1 MVEESTTFR
10 TMGSSCLQTI
20 IMGLFI
26 LSSVAHCLG
35 PEENQNKFIRARMG
49 DLLQRFKD
57 YFESFGDVDF
67 DNMHHIFMDYKESGS
82 DDLEYDI
89 PLTLDNK
96 TDSMNFD
103 FSVPE
108 YEDAKTD
115 MNISLSEYRYPVDDD
130 EFQQNWSPSKD
141 FNNNDNPDSNH
152 NDVIENPAADTLRGY
167 RNNEQQS
174 NRVPIRIDLSGESL
188 GSDFLEPQNKSADV
202 SKLLHLSL
210 AEIQKIL
217 DNSND
222 SDIPSPTTPEP
233 TGGVLEEN
241 MRLNGV
247 KNGINIPNKPRPPIP
262 VFSRSAGDVLAK
274 GTIGSISSSFGDKN
288 LNLDVQGADTYKVL
302 NRVDGIWTDDQSNS
316 KDETIGHLL
325 DSILP
330 LQRNRLYAHRG
341 RSLSLPI
348 ILPSARQTLDSI
360 EEDSQLYTESNTESS
375 EGVYRV
381 LHEYLGRNPEDSNV
395 VPVPVPT
402 VVDAKKTNVYRTPA
416 DQNEQ
421 IYNVR
426 SNIYSTLN
434 E

>member
-1 MVEESTTFR
+1 MSVTRLREN
-10 TMGSSCLQTI
+10 TMNTEHVGSMLVHY
-20 IMGLFI
+20 GLFEANGSELVETPNVTI
-26 LSSVAHCLG
+26 EFPFAYNLSDCKLPLSSDKKCQGRCARWSTARGVWVSDNVTTTTASHSAFTVANITC
-35 PEENQNKFIRARMG
+35 
-49 DLLQRFKD
+49 
-57 YFESFGDVDF
+57 SST
-67 DNMHHIFMDYKESGS
+67 YKTG
-82 DDLEYDI
+82 
-89 PLTLDNK
+89 T
-96 TDSMNFD
+96 F
-103 FSVPE
+103 VVV
-108 YEDAKTD
+108 A
-115 MNISLSEYRYPVDDD
+115 
-130 EFQQNWSPSKD
+130 
-141 FNNNDNPDSNH
+141 
-152 NDVIENPAADTLRGY
+152 
-167 RNNEQQS
+167 EQ
-174 NRVPIRIDLSGESL
+174 
-188 GSDFLEPQNKSADV
+188 A
-202 SKLLHLSL
+202 H
-210 AEIQKIL
+210 
-217 DNSND
+217 
-222 SDIPSPTTPEP
+222 
-233 TGGVLEEN
+233 
-241 MRLNGV
+241 
-247 KNGINIPNKPRPPIP
+247 
-262 VFSRSAGDVLAK
+262 
-274 GTIGSISSSFGDKN
+274 
-288 LNLDVQGADTYKVL
+288 TYKVL